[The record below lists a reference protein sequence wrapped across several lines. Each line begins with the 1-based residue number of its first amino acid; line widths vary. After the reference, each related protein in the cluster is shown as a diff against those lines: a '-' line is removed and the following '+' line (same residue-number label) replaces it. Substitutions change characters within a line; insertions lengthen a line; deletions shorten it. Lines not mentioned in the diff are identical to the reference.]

1 MFLCRRGGGGPQPE
15 QWLLQ
20 QESSGD
26 RLHERRSRSQQLEA
40 AEHSRPRRLRAPP
53 TLGPPLFSRCPGPRG
68 QHLQGPPLG
77 VGRVADHPG
86 ARRQRWLRV
95 RLGLCGA
102 GPRVDLLLAYSSS
115 LTSANTR
122 YGVRKLFPVNLQ
134 AGPQQE
140 EPYCHGSDRKV
151 LRRG

>member
-1 MFLCRRGGGGPQPE
+1 MMFLCRSGGGGPQPE
-15 QWLLQ
+15 QWPLQ
-20 QESSGD
+20 QESGGD
-26 RLHERRSRSQQLEA
+26 RLHERSSRSQRLEA
-40 AEHSRPRRLRAPP
+40 AERRRPRRLRAPP

-77 VGRVADHPG
+77 VGRAADHPR
-86 ARRQRWLRV
+86 ARQRRLRV

-115 LTSANTR
+115 LTAANTR
-122 YGVRKLFPVNLQ
+122 YGVRELFAVDLQ

-140 EPYCHGSDRKV
+140 EPHRHGSDRKV